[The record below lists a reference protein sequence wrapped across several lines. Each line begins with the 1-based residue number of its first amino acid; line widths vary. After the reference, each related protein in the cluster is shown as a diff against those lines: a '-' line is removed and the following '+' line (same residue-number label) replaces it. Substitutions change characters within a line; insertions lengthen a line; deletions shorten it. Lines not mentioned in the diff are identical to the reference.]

1 MGVALVEPV
10 GQSGGE
16 ESLSVFCCLLAVSH
30 RIPMGESWSFHIVP
44 QGTRANSRNSMLGL
58 RDKVHSN
65 GEQKKK
71 QKTFPKA
78 HVRPRRPASHP
89 LDAIVLIFLGT
100 S

>member
-16 ESLSVFCCLLAVSH
+16 ESLGVFCCLLAVSH

-65 GEQKKK
+65 GEQKKNK
-71 QKTFPKA
+71 KHFQKPTY
-78 HVRPRRPASHP
+78 
-89 LDAIVLIFLGT
+89 VLAGLRHIHSVLLF
-100 S
+100 